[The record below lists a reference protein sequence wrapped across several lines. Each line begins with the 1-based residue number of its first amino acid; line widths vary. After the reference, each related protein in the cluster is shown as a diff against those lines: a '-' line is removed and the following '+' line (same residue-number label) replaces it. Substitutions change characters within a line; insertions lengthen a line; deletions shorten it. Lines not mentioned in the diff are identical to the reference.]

1 MKQQTAKTTNVN
13 SKRNYSK
20 FGEHLHYLTPE
31 NLQVFWEAVDDSRD
45 KLILKLM
52 FELGCRVGEF
62 TQTQLKH
69 INFQDCSIFF
79 PAENTKTNERRT
91 SFIPKDLM
99 NDLKDYLKRQ
109 GLVTKREE
117 NTKKPSAYLFPGR
130 DGKAPITTRALQ
142 KMFQKYV
149 EKSGLDEVYAQ
160 DSEGRQ
166 LHKYTIHSLR
176 HSHVRYY
183 TTYRKLDLASV
194 QQQVGHKSLQTTQI
208 YTRLT
213 DEDVRKSYEKVRS
226 AE

>member
-1 MKQQTAKTTNVN
+1 MN
-13 SKRNYSK
+13 SKQNYSK

-31 NLQVFWEAVDDSRD
+31 KLQVFWEAIDNSRD
-45 KLILKLM
+45 KLILKLI

-62 TQTQLKH
+62 TQVQLKH
-69 INFQDCSIFF
+69 INFQDCSISF

-91 SFIPKDLM
+91 SFIPRELM
-99 NDLKDYLKRQ
+99 NDLKDYLKRE
-109 GLVTKREE
+109 GLVTKRDE
-117 NTKKPSAYLFPGR
+117 NKKKPGAYLFPGR
-130 DGKAPITTRALQ
+130 DGKTPITTRALQ
-142 KMFQKYV
+142 KIFRKYI

-160 DSEGRQ
+160 DSRGRN

-213 DEDVRKSYEKVRS
+213 DEDAGKSYEKVRS
-226 AE
+226 EH